1 MRAVGSIVVRRFAP
15 LVSSGYPLAASL
27 GAACGVAGVV
37 VLTQIVATLGVS
49 FGVRIGLGI
58 GTLVGIAWGLRGL
71 KGRRP
76 VSAAGQVLSL
86 AAVILVWPTWIALQL
101 DLAQGLPESFW
112 RWSWGAEVSGMV
124 FGLLSWSVPVAAG
137 TQLLMV
143 AAVRRRTEGEAPFL
157 AVVCGMV
164 LGIGVLACGLAP
176 LWGVYWPAL
185 IILAV
190 ASLALFGAEWPGE
203 RVAWPQSAGVTSTSE
218 LSWQG
223 IGLTLLAGLQIHAGC
238 GFVSEIAP
246 ATLPLWQ
253 ATLALLMLGWGVG
266 SWFRAVQ
273 RSTGATPDT
282 QTLSLVLAATGLLLL
297 LTTAG
302 LIDLNLWMS
311 SRIVTPVVLEV
322 SRLLLIAFLVGPTAI
337 WCGFVAPGFGAVGSG
352 TRTSI
357 LLLLGGVVAGELGL
371 LVIPDPLTRLWI
383 IATAVCLSC
392 VAELVR
398 RQSSRRTQALG
409 ATASLF
415 AALALF
421 AVTIPMNWPAGRAV
435 QLLFSTP
442 ALLAARSDWPTEL
455 LPQLDD
461 IHLIGEAGGAEG
473 RWTLW
478 KTRGAELHVRCQG
491 VPRGAITSR
500 PAWSPQYA
508 PEIASTVW
516 PLILVDQPAR
526 VLVLGAGSS
535 ASLQAAL
542 AFPLSEVVCCEA
554 DDALMQLI
562 RSNIAAQGGFDPF
575 ADDRCQRIRQP
586 HHWLA
591 LPQSTQFDVI
601 VSDPP
606 TAITPAAAASMNAE
620 FYQRAAQ
627 RLSPQ
632 GVFCQRF
639 SSVDFGPRPLLTAAA
654 SLRTAFAEIACLEV
668 SAGEFLLLGAHDPA
682 VLVREDL
689 PRRLELPHVVHI
701 LSRCNWD
708 WSMPLNLPAY
718 DRAALAEAAD
728 EVRAK
733 PQTAADPWL
742 SYFTPRELMRWAPK
756 LQETAN
762 LLTKVRTSPAVYPLP
777 DVGAP
782 PQALSEKTSRKG
794 RYLEWIGPQAE
805 DPAVLRRLA
814 EAASLWQLVYSYPD
828 AHWWEYRK
836 ELREQLQDHPRSAIH
851 KVNFTASG
859 DPSRWHPEDRRRKS
873 YFETLGA
880 ALKAEPPTPQQLQ
893 DLEQLL
899 EPFDPLLTLFA
910 HQELAELYARGNVN
924 PLVESQHRLHVIYYA
939 PIGDASV
946 RNVVAE
952 IDHLVAHADAAASD
966 ADRFEQLN
974 GLLQTLRGRW
984 EARNGRPTKSARVTQ
999 QEIEHSLVSVERALE
1014 TMQPLAASAGWSE
1027 EDWQHRCTVLERILI
1042 RPFRSYRDQLAQ
1054 HARESERKT
1063 RELLRQSTAGD
1074 SGVAKPQ

>member
-1 MRAVGSIVVRRFAP
+1 MRAVGSIILRRLAP
-15 LVSSGYPLAASL
+15 LVSGGHLLAAGL
-27 GAACGVAGVV
+27 GAACGVAGVA
-37 VLTQIVATLGVS
+37 VLTQLVATLGVS
-49 FGVRIGLGI
+49 YGVRLGLGV
-58 GTLVGIAWGLRGL
+58 GTIVGIAWGLRGL
-71 KGRRP
+71 RSQRP
-76 VSAAGQVLSL
+76 VSAASQILSV
-86 AAVILVWPTWIALQL
+86 AAVLLVWPTWIALQL
-101 DLAQGLPESFW
+101 DLAQALPEAFW
-112 RWSWGAEVSGMV
+112 NWAWGAELCGVL

-143 AAVRRRTEGEAPFL
+143 AAVGRRPAGVDRPL
-157 AVVCGMV
+157 SVVCGMA

-176 LWGVYWPAL
+176 IWGVFWPAL
-185 IILAV
+185 IMMAV
-190 ASLALFGAEWPGE
+190 ASLGLCLAEWSGE
-203 RVAWPQSAGVTSTSE
+203 RVAWPQLSEVIAGPSTNG
-218 LSWQG
+218 QG
-223 IGLTLLAGLQIHAGC
+223 ALFTILAGLQIHAAC
-238 GFVSEIAP
+238 GFLSEVAP

-253 ATLALLMLGWGVG
+253 ATVALLILGWGVG
-266 SWFRAVQ
+266 
-273 RSTGATPDT
+273 RSLRDVRGTAAWIPGV
-282 QTLSLVLAATGLLLL
+282 QTLSLMLATTGLLLL
-297 LTTAG
+297 WMSAG

-311 SRIVTPVVLEV
+311 SRIITPVALES
-322 SRLLLIAFLVGPTAI
+322 SRLLLIAVLVGPTAI
-337 WCGFVAPGFGAVGSG
+337 WCGFVSRGFGDTGQSSRVSM
-352 TRTSI
+352 
-357 LLLLGGVVAGELGL
+357 LLLLSGVVGGEVSL
-371 LVIPDPLTRLWI
+371 LAIPDPLTRLWI
-383 IATAVCLSC
+383 IATVACLGC

-398 RQSSRRTQALG
+398 RRDTWRSRAVG
-409 ATASLF
+409 ATAAQF
-415 AALALF
+415 AGLALLV
-421 AVTIPMNWPAGRAV
+421 VTLPTAWPAGRAV

-461 IHLIGEAGGAEG
+461 IHLIGDVGGTEG

-542 AFPLSEVVCCEA
+542 AFPLSEVLCCEA
-554 DDALMQLI
+554 DDALMRMI
-562 RSNIAAQGGFDPF
+562 RGNIAVQGGFDPF
-575 ADDRCQRIRQP
+575 ADDRCRHIRQP
-586 HHWLA
+586 TTWLA
-591 LPQSTQFDVI
+591 LNTASQFDVI

-606 TAITPAAAASMNAE
+606 TAISPEAAASMTAD

-632 GVFCQRF
+632 GVFCQRI

-654 SLRTAFAEIACLEV
+654 SLQTAFAEIACVEV
-668 SAGEFLLLGAHDPA
+668 SAGEFLLLGAHDPSI
-682 VLVREDL
+682 LVREDL

-718 DRAALAEAAD
+718 DREALAEAAA
-728 EVRAK
+728 EVDAQ
-733 PQTAADPWL
+733 PQTAADAWL
-742 SYFTPRELMRWAPK
+742 PYFTPRELMRWAPK
-756 LQETAN
+756 LQETAAI
-762 LLTKVRTSPAVYPLP
+762 LTKTRTSPVVYPLP
-777 DVGAP
+777 DVGAR
-782 PQALSEKTSRKG
+782 PQALSDKVSRKS

-805 DPAVLRRLA
+805 EPAVLRRLA
-814 EAASLWQLVYSYPD
+814 EDASRRQLVYNYPD

-836 ELREQLQDHPRSAIH
+836 ELREQLQDHPRSAIR
-851 KVNFTASG
+851 KVNYTASS
-859 DPSRWHPEDRRRKS
+859 DPSRWHPEDRRRKA
-873 YFETLGA
+873 YFEALGA
-880 ALKAEPPTPQQLQ
+880 ALKSEPPTPQQLL
-893 DLEQLL
+893 DVEDLL

-924 PLVESQHRLHVIYYA
+924 PLLESQHRLHMIYYA

-999 QEIEHSLVSVERALE
+999 QEIEHSLVSVERALD
-1014 TMQPLAASAGWSE
+1014 TMEPLATLAGWSA

-1063 RELLRQSTAGD
+1063 RELLQQSTAGD
-1074 SGVAKPQ
+1074 SGAAKPQ